1 MECYFFR
8 KQANVEY
15 AVGDDCLGRD
25 SISNENELKV
35 YLRELE
41 SRRYKTKFFLVKLLI
56 ELGTGWHSFKEIKKL
71 AIERGVT
78 ISHLDDN
85 LLELCYGSNFLETD
99 FKEKHH
105 LRLTSFKIR
114 DEAFSL
120 LRNILQET

>member
-1 MECYFFR
+1 MH
-8 KQANVEY
+8 
-15 AVGDDCLGRD
+15 
-25 SISNENELKV
+25 ENELKV

-56 ELGTGWHSFKEIKKL
+56 ELGTGWHSFKEIKKS
-71 AIERGVT
+71 AIEHEVT
-78 ISHLDDN
+78 MSHLDDN
-85 LLELCYGSNFLETD
+85 LLELCYDSNFLETD

-114 DEAFSL
+114 DEAFPL